1 MLFSKFVKISEEIS
15 KENILET
22 WYKNKE
28 KNHLHMDKK
37 WWNKKNLW
45 TWPKANFN
53 CELPWR
59 EKQDDRIP
67 GFQFTKLRQA
77 DIRTSKSSLKEGIYD
92 AGQLSSEGKHQKF
105 QGKVQVLEAGSISS
119 FSEVEIAQ
127 QADHSQKEILVHA
140 I

>member
-1 MLFSKFVKISEEIS
+1 M
-15 KENILET
+15 
-22 WYKNKE
+22 
-28 KNHLHMDKK
+28 
-37 WWNKKNLW
+37 
-45 TWPKANFN
+45 
-53 CELPWR
+53 
-59 EKQDDRIP
+59 
-67 GFQFTKLRQA
+67 
-77 DIRTSKSSLKEGIYD
+77 RTSKSSLKEGIYD